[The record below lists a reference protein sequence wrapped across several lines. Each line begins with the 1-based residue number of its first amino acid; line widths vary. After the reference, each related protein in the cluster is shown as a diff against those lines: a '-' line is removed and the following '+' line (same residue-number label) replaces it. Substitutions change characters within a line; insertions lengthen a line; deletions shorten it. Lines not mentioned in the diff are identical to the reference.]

1 MLDVSRKENNMA
13 DIFGRAL
20 KEGVDYVLDPK
31 GFRIMSGEYL
41 KERGYCCGTGCPN
54 CPYDPP
60 QAFRGNEE
68 LQDKYKDDDDR
79 YW

>member
-1 MLDVSRKENNMA
+1 MA
-13 DIFGRAL
+13 DIFGRKL
-20 KEGVDYVLDPK
+20 VEGKDYVLDPK
-31 GFRIMSGEYL
+31 GFRIMSAEYL
-41 KERGYCCGTGCPN
+41 KERGYCCGTGCPK

-68 LQDKYKDDDDR
+68 LRDEYKDDEDK